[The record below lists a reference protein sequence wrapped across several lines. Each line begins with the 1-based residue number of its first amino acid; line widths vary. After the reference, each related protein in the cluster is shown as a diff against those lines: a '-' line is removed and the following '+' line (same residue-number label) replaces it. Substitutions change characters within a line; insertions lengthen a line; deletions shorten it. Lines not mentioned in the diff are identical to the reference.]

1 MSNFKSFMIHL
12 SPPDAKLLNAP
23 AVVSNRKQLTYAV
36 LKQSILEAERLLDGA
51 EISQGQV
58 VALASFEKINW
69 VAILIAIMR
78 SGRIYMPL
86 IVTAGAGAAYLSEV
100 RPHWLIVDESSY
112 PDLAPHLVRHSIT
125 QTWRPSNGDSPE
137 AYHLL
142 HLFWGNGPSAE
153 QPNHRSTPDDSY
165 LLPTSGSTGHPK
177 IIVGSFAGLAHFID
191 WEISALKLLPGNRVS
206 QLTRPTFDP
215 FFRDIYVPLCSGGTL
230 CLPDSYDSM
239 LDPAALLT
247 WLNASKLSVVHCVPT
262 VFRSL
267 VSQRLTPDLFKDLQ
281 YVLIAGEQLYGS
293 DVKRWFDILGPRIQ
307 LINLY
312 GPSETTLAKFAY
324 WITPEDCSAERIPV
338 GKPISGASAIV
349 LDDDMRV
356 CAPYEVGELYIRT
369 PHRSHGYFNRPDLT
383 QAVFIPNP
391 FSLNETDL
399 VYRTGDL
406 GFIKDDG
413 LFELVGR
420 TDDAVKIAGA
430 KIELSSIEAVIR
442 KLGQVNDVTLKVWR
456 DARNQSSVCAY
467 VVSDQALEARELQKQ
482 LFDKLPPHMM
492 PRFFVQLSTLPKNS
506 HGKVDKHQ
514 LPPPAEVMDHANAVA
529 PRNSLEAAL
538 LTIWKEVLPSQQ
550 VIGCH
555 DHFYFLGGQS
565 IEAAQIVGRI
575 NRQFGLDLQLREFL
589 QHGTIADLALEIVFL
604 LTCRLDE
611 THWLS
616 VVHRLAAH
624 INQANTLSNNTAIM
638 QLALSDTLS
647 DRHALIQLLG
657 SEGLESLIQCIPAP
671 DKHSSLDHMKLQPH
685 GSNHEP
691 APLSF
696 AQKRFWNLE
705 KMKPGNPNLNY
716 VWAAELNG
724 PLEILNLE
732 QSLAHMV
739 ERHSVTRTVIT
750 EKGGIA
756 LQSFVVPGEFK
767 MKVHDLS
774 GLPKALRKTEALR
787 LAQEE
792 ARRPFII
799 GQDLLLRATLYRLE
813 ETRHILILSGHVII
827 SDGWSKTLLLR
838 EIASLYAASLS
849 AHSPTDTLPSVPV
862 SFAAFAQWEHN
873 IASTV
878 LERYQEYWRAQLSS
892 ELVAFKLPYDFPP
905 TGQINSAGDS
915 VMLTLDQALVEGI
928 EKIAVACD
936 TTKTA
941 TLLAGLVVILA
952 RWSQQDDILVVI
964 PTANR
969 PMAEVETVV
978 GCFTDS
984 FIFRRRVNWHTT
996 FHDFVKEMGQQLIES
1011 FENSRMPFEL
1021 LMENL
1026 FPALD
1031 RYDPRVFPVMFS
1043 PQLSVSKD
1051 FVLPNVRVEELEIEL
1066 ATSIFNLHLFTFDR
1080 GPLID
1085 LKFNFSTDVFKKS
1098 SIKRLTE
1105 LYKRNIADFIARP
1118 DQVLARAVSYSET
1131 FSTRAEEAEEISPRF
1146 IA

>member
-1 MSNFKSFMIHL
+1 MSNFRSFMINL

-23 AVVSNRKQLTYAV
+23 AIVSNNKQVTYAA
-36 LKQSILEAERLLDGA
+36 LKQSILEVERLLDGA
-51 EISQGQV
+51 EISKGQV

-69 VAILIAIMR
+69 IAILIAIMR

-86 IVTAGAGAAYLSEV
+86 IVTADTGAAYLSEV
-100 RPHWLIVDESSY
+100 KPHWLIVGESSY

-125 QTWRPSNGDSPE
+125 RTWRLPNGDSPE

-142 HLFWGNGPSAE
+142 HLFWGDGPSAE
-153 QPNHRSTPDDSY
+153 QPNLLSSPDDSY
-165 LLPTSGSTGHPK
+165 LLPTSGSTGQSK

-191 WEISALKLLPGNRVS
+191 WEINALKLLPGTRVS

-215 FFRDIYVPLCSGGTL
+215 SFRDIYVPLCSGGTL
-230 CLPDSYDSM
+230 CLPDSYDST
-239 LDPAALLT
+239 LDPATLLA
-247 WLNASKLSVVHCVPT
+247 WLNTSKLSVVHCVPT

-267 VSQRLTPDLFKDLQ
+267 VSQRLTPDLFQDLQ

-293 DVKRWFDILGPRIQ
+293 DVKHWFDILGTRTQ

-324 WITPEDCSAERIPV
+324 WITPEDCKAERISI

-349 LDDDMRV
+349 LDDNMRV

-383 QAVFIPNP
+383 QAAFIPNP
-391 FSLNETDL
+391 FSSNETEL
-399 VYRTGDL
+399 VYKTGDL
-406 GFIKDDG
+406 GFVRDDG

-420 TDDAVKIAGA
+420 TDDAVKIAGV
-430 KIELSSIEAVIR
+430 KIQLSSIEAVIR
-442 KLGQVNDVTLKVWR
+442 KLGHVNDVTLKVWR
-456 DARNQSSVCAY
+456 DARNQSFVCAY
-467 VVSDQALEARELQKQ
+467 IVSDQPVEAGGLHKQ
-482 LFDKLPPHMM
+482 LFDKLPPYMM
-492 PRFFVQLSTLPKNS
+492 PRFFVQVPKLPKNS
-506 HGKVDKHQ
+506 HGKVDKLQ
-514 LPPPAEVMDHANAVA
+514 LPPPNEVMDNASAVA

-538 LTIWKEVLPSQQ
+538 LTIWKEVLPSRQ

-565 IEAAQIVGRI
+565 IEAVQIVGRI

-589 QHGTIADLALEIVFL
+589 QYGTIADLAPEIVFL
-604 LTCRLDE
+604 LISGLDE
-611 THWLS
+611 TQWLS
-616 VVHRLAAH
+616 VLHRLAAY
-624 INQANTLSNNTAIM
+624 INQASTLSNNAAVLP
-638 QLALSDTLS
+638 LAFSDAPLVS
-647 DRHALIQLLG
+647 DRKALIRLL
-657 SEGLESLIQCIPAP
+657 SPHGLEPLIQCIPAP
-671 DKHSSLDHMKLQPH
+671 DEPRSLHH
-685 GSNHEP
+685 VHRSNHEP

-705 KMKPGNPNLNY
+705 KIKPGNPNLNY

-724 PLEILNLE
+724 PLEILNLG

-750 EKGGIA
+750 EKEGIA
-756 LQSFVVPGEFK
+756 LQSFVVPAEFK
-767 MKVHDLS
+767 MNVHDLS
-774 GLPKALRKTEALR
+774 GLPKGLRKSEALG
-787 LAQEE
+787 LAQEG

-838 EIASLYAASLS
+838 EIASLYTASLS
-849 AHSPTDTLPSVPV
+849 THSPIDTLPPVRV
-862 SFAAFAQWEHN
+862 SFADFAHWEHN
-873 IASTV
+873 IAGTV
-878 LERYQEYWRAQLSS
+878 LERHQEYWRAQLGS
-892 ELVAFKLPYDFPP
+892 ELVDFKLPYDFPP
-905 TGQINSAGDS
+905 SGQINSAGDS
-915 VMLTLDQALVEGI
+915 VMVTLDETLVEEI
-928 EKIAVACD
+928 ERIAVACG

-941 TLLAGLVVILA
+941 ALLAGLVITLA
-952 RWSQQDDILVVI
+952 HWSQQDDILLVI

-969 PMAEVETVV
+969 PLAEVETIV

-996 FHDFVKEMGQQLIES
+996 FYDFVKEMGQQLIES
-1011 FENSRMPFEL
+1011 LENSRMPFEL

-1031 RYDPRVFPVMFS
+1031 KYDPQILPVMFS
-1043 PQLSVSKD
+1043 PQLSVSTD

-1066 ATSIFNLHLFTFDR
+1066 ATSIFNLHVFTFDH
-1080 GPLID
+1080 GSLID
-1085 LKFNFSTDVFKKS
+1085 LKFNFSTDVFQKS
-1098 SIKRLTE
+1098 SIKRLVG
-1105 LYKRNIADFIARP
+1105 LYKRIIADFTARP
-1118 DQVLARAVSYSET
+1118 DQVLARTASDNDT
-1131 FSTRAEEAEEISPRF
+1131 FSTLPGEEGEISPRF